1 MQRLVRGAHLLTR
14 ALSATAIASAPI
26 ASHRINLGSR
36 MWASTRACATRA
48 VAPLGRPGRD
58 VGATRWIHARP
69 AIAARVHL
77 ASHPRARPAALF
89 PASGSRDAFASRRAF
104 RLVATALDEDDAPAD
119 ISGRDDDDL
128 DEILVFDDGLD
139 DPFEAIAS
147 PASSPVDAAFDAMLD
162 DIVATSPDL
171 DPASAYARPGD
182 EDPWPDDGAWPEF
195 ETFLGKLMAKG
206 YSLESPNA
214 PPGWGEDGDA
224 APRMSTPEWAR
235 AVASA
240 PEPEVDEDAD
250 QDADQDATG
259 VKMDL
264 ADDPF
269 SHVAHDDDDDEY
281 VELTYA
287 NKKRLLLE
295 FSRDR
300 TDVFHRLSERELYA
314 LADHPMPRGQGNSG
328 GRKQVNALKRLRA
341 HLGVDDGD
349 LRGRCVAAD
358 HPQPAMGAAKLSDVL
373 RVVHVYAEDVDAKD
387 RPPRAVMQ
395 SLLRRISSLAD
406 APRVEPPPVAPRQ
419 PREEKRPRWVDRRE
433 RNPPSRDAEEDRY
446 RSPREQRGGR
456 FGAREGRGGGRGS
469 RYEDDFA
476 RDYREDKRRRGGF
489 RGGGGEDDFDAWD
502 TRPPPRRRF
511 DDDDQGGWG
520 GRGPRRGGGRGGRG
534 ARGGRGGRGG
544 FDRADRGERRARNK
558 GGFGSDLD
566 GLDLE
571 GGGGGFDR
579 GYGGFDRRG
588 GGGGF
593 DRDGFDGFRGGF
605 RADDG
610 FRGGGR
616 GARGGGRGG
625 GGRGGGGGPRRQPE
639 RGSRFDRDFDSRDS
653 FESRG
658 GSRGGRGRGGGGE
671 RGGAGRGRGRG
682 GRGSD
687 QVRSWSPRG
696 E

>member
-1 MQRLVRGAHLLTR
+1 MDPR
-14 ALSATAIASAPI
+14 A
-26 ASHRINLGSR
+26 SR
-36 MWASTRACATRA
+36 DR
-48 VAPLGRPGRD
+48 
-58 VGATRWIHARP
+58 
-69 AIAARVHL
+69 ARVHL
-77 ASHPRARPAALF
+77 ASHPRARPAAAF

-162 DIVATSPDL
+162 DIVATSPDPVP
-171 DPASAYARPGD
+171 DSDSDAASAYAQPGD

-195 ETFLGKLMAKG
+195 ENFLGKLMAKG

-214 PPGWGEDGDA
+214 PPGWGDDGEA

-240 PEPEVDEDAD
+240 PEPEVNEDAD
-250 QDADQDATG
+250 RDATG

-269 SHVAHDDDDDEY
+269 SHVAHDDDDEY

-314 LADHPMPRGQGNSG
+314 IADHPMPRGQGNSG

-341 HLGVDDGD
+341 HLGVDDFD
-349 LRGRCVAAD
+349 FRGRCVAAD

-387 RPPRAVMQ
+387 RPRAPPCSPSCAESRRSRTRRAWSLRPWRRARRNDRDGSIAANENPRAAT
-395 SLLRRISSLAD
+395 SKKIGT
-406 APRVEPPPVAPRQ
+406 
-419 PREEKRPRWVDRRE
+419 DRRE
-433 RNPPSRDAEEDRY
+433 NKEGEGSTR
-446 RSPREQRGGR
+446 
-456 FGAREGRGGGRGS
+456 AREAASAAAVGADRGTRMISRAITARISGGAAGSAADSAAARMTLTRGTPG
-469 RYEDDFA
+469 
-476 RDYREDKRRRGGF
+476 RRRGVDSTTTTKADGAV
-489 RGGGGEDDFDAWD
+489 EDPVSAVDAAD
-502 TRPPPRRRF
+502 AADAADAVGLIARIAAS
-511 DDDDQGGWG
+511 D
-520 GRGPRRGGGRGGRG
+520 
-534 ARGGRGGRGG
+534 ARGTRAVSGLSLDGLELEGGG
-544 FDRADRGERRARNK
+544 FD
-558 GGFGSDLD
+558 
-566 GLDLE
+566 

-579 GYGGFDRRG
+579 LG

-593 DRDGFDGFRGGF
+593 DTGSAGGT
-605 RADDG
+605 A
-610 FRGGGR
+610 
-616 GARGGGRGG
+616 ATT
-625 GGRGGGGGPRRQPE
+625 GPRRRSRRRRSR
-639 RGSRFDRDFDSRDS
+639 RGRSRRRRSRRRRSRRGRSRRRRSRRGCAPARDARLAIDRDFDSRES
-653 FESRG
+653 FENRG
-658 GSRGGRGRGGGGE
+658 GSRGGRGRGGVRRE
-671 RGGAGRGRGRG
+671 RGAGHGRGRR

-687 QVRSWSPRG
+687 RVRSWSPRG